1 MRVDAI
7 VGLNTVSS
15 LVEVIGLAA
24 VSEANVFDARHLNEF
39 IQEMDVMDRP
49 ASTRHCPIPIGIE
62 LVHFGVA
69 KPGSSTVEG
78 EIRLKLTEPFL
89 HLGE

>member
-1 MRVDAI
+1 MTTDMLERFGEKKFDIDDLVR
-7 VGLNTVSS
+7 S
-15 LVEVIGLAA
+15 LDEQGPYQ
-24 VSEANVFDARHLNEF
+24 NVF

-69 KPGSSTVEG
+69 RPGSSTVEG
-78 EIRLKLTEPFL
+78 KKKLKLIEPS
-89 HLGE
+89 